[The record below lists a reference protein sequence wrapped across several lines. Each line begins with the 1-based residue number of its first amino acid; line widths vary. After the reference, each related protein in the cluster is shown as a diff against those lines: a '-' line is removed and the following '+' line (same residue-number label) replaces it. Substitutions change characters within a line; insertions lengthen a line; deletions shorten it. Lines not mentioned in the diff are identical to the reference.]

1 MIVMNSEL
9 LSRKELA
16 MKLKRAPSYITAM
29 KRLGFRMPGGRAT
42 LQEARA
48 FLRKYPMPRRSG
60 R

>member
-16 MKLKRAPSYITAM
+16 LKLKRHPSYVTAM
-29 KRLGFRMPGGRAT
+29 VKRGFKMPGGRAS
-42 LQEARA
+42 LGAAIRYLARN
-48 FLRKYPMPRRSG
+48 PNPRSR